1 MIVSVL
7 SCAGGQQRPIGKAVR
22 VWRLFFSVVCVL
34 AAAGTAVADDDE
46 LERRHQDAERAS
58 RAAISGEF
66 LPLAR
71 IVTKLRARF
80 PGEIV
85 ETELES
91 EDGHPYYEFHVLQPD
106 GRVIEIKV
114 DARSGRYLAGAT
126 DDD

>member
-1 MIVSVL
+1 MGVAVPAWRILFAVF
-7 SCAGGQQRPIGKAVR
+7 CA
-22 VWRLFFSVVCVL
+22 L
-34 AAAGTAVADDDE
+34 AIARTAVADDE

-58 RAAISGEF
+58 RAAGSGEF
-66 LPLAR
+66 VPLAR
-71 IVTKLRARF
+71 IVAKLRARY

-91 EDGHPYYEFHVLQPD
+91 EDGRPYYEFHVLRPD

-114 DARSGRYLAGAT
+114 DARSGRYLTGAT

>member
-1 MIVSVL
+1 MGEAVLAWRFLFAVL
-7 SCAGGQQRPIGKAVR
+7 S
-22 VWRLFFSVVCVL
+22 VL
-34 AAAGTAVADDDE
+34 AAADMAVADDD
-46 LERRHQDAERAS
+46 LKRRHSDAERAS
-58 RAAISGEF
+58 RAAVSGEF
-66 LPLAR
+66 VPLAR
-71 IVTKLRARF
+71 IVTKLRARY